1 MGQTDLNLLLE
12 MGFDPKRVDLA
23 LRQTGGSVQD
33 ALTWL
38 ESHENSSIEE
48 LEMKHAEPTAPAPEA
63 LGTSAGADDNESSAG
78 ARSYKCNDC
87 GKLLRNWSAV
97 QFHAEKT
104 DHQNFDESTEEVK
117 PLTEEEKRVKLEELK
132 LKLAE
137 KKKQQAAENLAE
149 VKKNEAIRR
158 KRDQESEKMK
168 EELRKK
174 EQLREI
180 ERRKQ
185 EKVDD
190 AKARAKIKAEI
201 AATQQARREA
211 AVKAKAERENKTE
224 IDPSRHPAMETVHVA
239 KPSANHKE
247 ARLRFQFPGG
257 RSPLTKTFPAKTSL
271 FEVAAALAEETGI
284 TINSFTAN
292 FPPRK
297 TYSLVEPLDSSLT
310 LEEANWT
317 PSASLNVG

>member
-1 MGQTDLNLLLE
+1 MGQTDRNLLLE

-23 LRQTGGSVQD
+23 LKQTGGLQD

-38 ESHENSSIEE
+38 ESHENTSIEE
-48 LEMKHAEPTAPAPEA
+48 LEMKNTELATPVRDPS
-63 LGTSAGADDNESSAG
+63 GTNTGAGNNESSAE

-87 GKLLRNWSAV
+87 GKLLKNWAAV

-104 DHQNFDESTEEVK
+104 EHQNFDESTEEVK
-117 PLTEEEKRVKLEELK
+117 SLTEEEKKMKLEELK
-132 LKLAE
+132 LRLAE
-137 KKKQQAAENLAE
+137 KKKQQAAESLAE

-185 EKVDD
+185 EKIDD

-211 AVKAKAERENKTE
+211 AAKAKAERDNKAET
-224 IDPSRHPAMETVHVA
+224 SVNLQPAMETVNVT
-239 KPSANHKE
+239 KPTTAHKE
-247 ARLRFQFPGG
+247 ARLRFQFSEG
-257 RSPLTKTFPAKTSL
+257 RLPLTKSFPAKTSL

-284 TINSFTAN
+284 SINTFTTN

-297 TYSLVEPLDSSLT
+297 TYSLLEPLDSSLT
-310 LEEANWT
+310 VEEANWT